1 MGRFNQNKDAMLS
14 VIIACDAADKRSE
27 IRLEKI
33 GESVARVKIRAGFSR
48 DEGFS
53 LAILEQVKAKL

>member
-1 MGRFNQNKDAMLS
+1 MLS

-53 LAILEQVKAKL
+53 LAILEKVKAKL